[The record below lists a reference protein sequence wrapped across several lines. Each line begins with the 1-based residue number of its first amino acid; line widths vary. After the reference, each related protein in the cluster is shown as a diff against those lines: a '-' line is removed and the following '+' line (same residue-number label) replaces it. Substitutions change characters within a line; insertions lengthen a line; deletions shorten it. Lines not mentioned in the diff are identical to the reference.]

1 MTDLPYLFFFAYKY
15 FLFFATFFRKET
27 GLERFVP
34 SSLAES
40 MKKKELRKLLTHFL
54 KLNASAV
61 AASASSSS
69 SSGASAKAAEAASEG
84 GGGADAKKSP
94 AAHSQQ
100 VN

>member
-1 MTDLPYLFFFAYKY
+1 MLSFWQ
-15 FLFFATFFRKET
+15 FFRKET

-69 SSGASAKAAEAASEG
+69 SSTGASAKAAEAASE